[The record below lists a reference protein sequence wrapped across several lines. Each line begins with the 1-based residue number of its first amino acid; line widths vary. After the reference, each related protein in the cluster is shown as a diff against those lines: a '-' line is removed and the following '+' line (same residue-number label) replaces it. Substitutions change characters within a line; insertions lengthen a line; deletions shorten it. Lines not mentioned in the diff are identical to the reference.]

1 MVLGRLVIF
10 KYTVEFEICVY
21 QNSAKQSLLVIEAR
35 DTQVTTN
42 LNEDTEW
49 VGFR

>member
-1 MVLGRLVIF
+1 MVLGRLVVF
-10 KYTVEFEICVY
+10 NYTVEFELCVY
-21 QNSAKQSLLVIEAR
+21 QNSAKQSLLAIEAR